1 MLKATLFSALVLCYL
16 SASSRGSAPSSKR
29 FAKPNSSPNV
39 NPPAPPA
46 TSEQSHFVIITPP
59 VTWKSAKDVCEM
71 NGYTL
76 AKLNEQN
83 LQIAVNFVNSAKH
96 SRVWIESYMG
106 HGEGDNAA
114 VMLRPSKNPPKP
126 STIKIMR
133 NSKAAQCNKIY
144 PVLCV
149 ATRKCPP
156 SESSSSRTHK
166 KCKKEKK
173 GKKKCPGNV
182 EKSSSKK
189 ETTSNEKSSKKA
201 SDPPCGYYASSS
213 SSSSSTTSMSDS
225 LSYSYSISN
234 DSYSRSYSYEYSPF
248 DSSNTSTYYYSGSSS
263 PSSSFTPSTVI
274 EINIVK
280 SKKKG
285 GKTKK

>member
-1 MLKATLFSALVLCYL
+1 MLKATLFSALVFSYL
-16 SASSRGSAPSSKR
+16 SASSKGSTPSAKR
-29 FAKPNSSPNV
+29 SAKANPSPTT

-46 TSEQSHFVIITPP
+46 TTEQSHFVIITPA

-71 NGYTL
+71 NGYSL

-106 HGEGDNAA
+106 HGEGDIAA

-133 NSKAAQCNKIY
+133 DSKAAQCKKVY

-156 SESSSSRTHK
+156 SESFSSRPHK
-166 KCKKEKK
+166 KCKTEKK
-173 GKKKCPGNV
+173 EKKKCPRKA

-189 ETTSNEKSSKKA
+189 ESTTKEKSSKKA

-213 SSSSSTTSMSDS
+213 SSSSSSSSLSDS
-225 LSYSYSISN
+225 LSFSYSISN
-234 DSYSRSYSYEYSPF
+234 DSYSRSYSYEYSPTY
-248 DSSNTSTYYYSGSSS
+248 SSTSSSYYYSGSSS

-274 EINIVK
+274 EVNIIR